1 MDERADQIEQDIH
14 KTRADLS
21 DNLNELEEKVR
32 STFDWRTQFQERP
45 MTMLAVAFGGGML
58 ASALLPS
65 RRRRYMDRRA
75 DSARDKARKAEDKAA
90 ATANKN
96 AQQPN
101 GSFDALKGALIGAAA
116 SRLGGFVGDVLSG
129 YREEVRKV
137 KRER

>member
-45 MTMLAVAFGGGML
+45 MTMLAVAFGGGIL

-65 RRRRYMDRRA
+65 RRRRYLDRGT
-75 DSARDKARKAEDKAA
+75 DSARDPAEDKAA
-90 ATANKN
+90 TS
-96 AQQPN
+96 N
-101 GSFDALKGALIGAAA
+101 GSAKQANESFGRAEGCVNR
-116 SRLGGFVGDVLSG
+116 SC
-129 YREEVRKV
+129 RE
-137 KRER
+137 

>member
-1 MDERADQIEQDIH
+1 MDERANQIEQDIH
-14 KTRADLS
+14 KTRANLS

-45 MTMLAVAFGGGML
+45 MTMLAVAFGGGIL

-75 DSARDKARKAEDKAA
+75 DSARDKAWKAEDKAA
-90 ATANKN
+90 TTANGGAKQAN
-96 AQQPN
+96 E
-101 GSFDALKGALIGAAA
+101 SIDALKGALIGVAA

-129 YREEVRKV
+129 YREEVRKAR
-137 KRER
+137 RER

>member
-45 MTMLAVAFGGGML
+45 MTMLAVAFGGGIL
-58 ASALLPS
+58 VSALLPS
-65 RRRRYMDRRA
+65 RRRRYIDRRTNR
-75 DSARDKARKAEDKAA
+75 ARDDVRATKDKAA
-90 ATANKN
+90 ATT
-96 AQQPN
+96 N
-101 GSFDALKGALIGAAA
+101 GNTKQVNESFDALKGALIGVAA

-129 YREEVRKV
+129 YREEVRKAR
-137 KRER
+137 RER

>member
-65 RRRRYMDRRA
+65 RRRRSLDRRTNS
-75 DSARDKARKAEDKAA
+75 DRDEVRAAKDKDGT
-90 ATANKN
+90 TAKKN
-96 AQQPN
+96 AKHAN
-101 GSFDALKGALIGAAA
+101 ESFDALKGALIGVAA

-129 YREEVRKV
+129 YREEVRKTR
-137 KRER
+137 RER

>member
-1 MDERADQIEQDIH
+1 MDERADQIEQGIH

-65 RRRRYMDRRA
+65 RRRRYTDRRA
-75 DSARDKARKAEDKAA
+75 DSARDKARQAEDKAA
-90 ATANKN
+90 TTANKN

-129 YREEVRKV
+129 YREEVRKG
-137 KRER
+137 RRDR

>member
-14 KTRADLS
+14 KTRANLS

-45 MTMLAVAFGGGML
+45 MTMLAVAFGGGIL

-65 RRRRYMDRRA
+65 RRRRYTDRRP
-75 DSARDKARKAEDKAA
+75 DFVRDKARKAEDKTAT
-90 ATANKN
+90 TAN
-96 AQQPN
+96 
-101 GSFDALKGALIGAAA
+101 GSAKQANESLDALKGALIGVAA

-129 YREEVRKV
+129 YREEVRKAR
-137 KRER
+137 RER